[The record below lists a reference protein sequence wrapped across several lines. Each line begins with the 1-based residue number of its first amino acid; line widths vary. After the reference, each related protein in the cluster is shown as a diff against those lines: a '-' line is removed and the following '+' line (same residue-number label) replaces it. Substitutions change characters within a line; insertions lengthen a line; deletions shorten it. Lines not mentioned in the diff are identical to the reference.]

1 MTAETEPSAP
11 ARPAASGGR
20 TGEPGEA
27 AGGEALALLDAG
39 LALMVAARG
48 RRPRVADI
56 VAAAGLSND
65 AFYRFFASKD
75 ALVEAIVERGARTV
89 VGYVR
94 HLMARAA
101 EGGPEARLRAGIEA
115 VLRQASDEDLA
126 RQTRAVLANA
136 TGHTPRA
143 AHATVALV
151 DALAAL
157 FAQPAAELG
166 AGDPMRAARTTAGG
180 VVAALQYWL
189 FTEEAPGRAET
200 EHLVGFLL
208 AGVRAPDSRRR

>member
-1 MTAETEPSAP
+1 MQNSIRDRETE
-11 ARPAASGGR
+11 
-20 TGEPGEA
+20 
-27 AGGEALALLDAG
+27 ALLDAG
-39 LALMVAARG
+39 LALMVSAGG

-65 AFYRFFASKD
+65 AFYRSFASKD
-75 ALVEAIVERGARTV
+75 ALVEAIVERGARTL

-94 HLMARAA
+94 HRIARAA
-101 EGGPEARLRAGIEA
+101 GRGPEARLRAGLEA
-115 VLRQASDEDLA
+115 VVRQAADVTLA

-136 TGHTPRA
+136 TGHAPRA
-143 AHATVALV
+143 PHVTVALV

-166 AGDPMRAARTTAGG
+166 AGDPMRSARTAAGA

-189 FTEEAPGRAET
+189 FTEEVPGRAEA

-208 AGVRAPDSRRR
+208 AGVRAPDPRRGQVR

>member
-94 HLMARAA
+94 YRMARAA
-101 EGGPEARLRAGIEA
+101 EDGPEARLRAGIEA
-115 VLRQASDEDLA
+115 VPRQAPDE
-126 RQTRAVLANA
+126 N
-136 TGHTPRA
+136 P
-143 AHATVALV
+143 
-151 DALAAL
+151 
-157 FAQPAAELG
+157 
-166 AGDPMRAARTTAGG
+166 
-180 VVAALQYWL
+180 ALQ
-189 FTEEAPGRAET
+189 EEAPGAPRPSIWSASSPQACEPRRPS
-200 EHLVGFLL
+200 LVGAMAMRENAILL
-208 AGVRAPDSRRR
+208 VSESYSDGGWVRHVGLQYRCRVPGEAGLGRGVRP